1 MPPEKDE
8 KSSTRPLNTSAQI
21 QQIFTEVQLQLP
33 SVNFDND
40 DDDDDPNA
48 YDNEEVKYCFLNH

>member
-8 KSSTRPLNTSAQI
+8 KPSTRPLNTSGQI
-21 QQIFTEVQLQLP
+21 QQIFTELQLQLP

-40 DDDDDPNA
+40 DDSNEHNDDT
-48 YDNEEVKYCFLNH
+48 NEEVIIFLLNH